1 MSKKGGGLYNPPKK
15 RAIGLLDHLP
25 VLSTQEIFR
34 HENMD
39 DSLSPVHTQMTP
51 QYRGLTPTTTNGQ
64 AVAGLLTASN
74 RRHNGEL
81 LINRNSNSSPQAA
94 SPAPSGAPASS
105 TVYDRTAAEIA
116 KYIDAE
122 IALLG
127 TREDGAATQP
137 GVQRL
142 TIFKEAFRMLL
153 PQLVPTVSST
163 LQRIMREYDKFLVD
177 IERSTVDATQKR
189 ERERLEQHYQKH
201 FMEEAQIKEIQLQ
214 QREAEFAARES
225 DMRLKL
231 KQLENQL
238 NAVKEDNCVLRAQQN
253 EDTEKYA
260 TMAQA
265 VVESRLTAQRADIV
279 MTEMR
284 EHQAKR
290 DVLERNQRA
299 LLEDAT
305 AMYNLL
311 RKNNIPFQST
321 SKFIFEAS
329 D

>member
-1 MSKKGGGLYNPPKK
+1 
-15 RAIGLLDHLP
+15 
-25 VLSTQEIFR
+25 
-34 HENMD
+34 
-39 DSLSPVHTQMTP
+39 
-51 QYRGLTPTTTNGQ
+51 
-64 AVAGLLTASN
+64 
-74 RRHNGEL
+74 
-81 LINRNSNSSPQAA
+81 
-94 SPAPSGAPASS
+94 
-105 TVYDRTAAEIA
+105 
-116 KYIDAE
+116 
-122 IALLG
+122 
-127 TREDGAATQP
+127 
-137 GVQRL
+137 
-142 TIFKEAFRMLL
+142 
-153 PQLVPTVSST
+153 
-163 LQRIMREYDKFLVD
+163 
-177 IERSTVDATQKR
+177 
-189 ERERLEQHYQKH
+189 
-201 FMEEAQIKEIQLQ
+201 
-214 QREAEFAARES
+214 
-225 DMRLKL
+225 MRLKL

-238 NAVKEDNCVLRAQQN
+238 NAVKEDNRVLRAQQN